1 MSIRP
6 NVVVPVITNST
17 ELKHEIMKLSSSK
30 ADQEMALKRDLKEL
44 YYSMQ
49 ISTVI
54 KRTVRDLKEDENVRS
69 TAVEAGINLG
79 SGFILDKLL
88 LRKGYGIKSYLVNIG
103 LKKLVSY
110 FTHSGRA
117 QKLLAKI

>member
-1 MSIRP
+1 MNVRP
-6 NVVVPVITNST
+6 NIIIPVITNST
-17 ELKHEIMKLSSSK
+17 ELKHEIMKLSSLK
-30 ADQEMALKRDLKEL
+30 ADQELILKRDLKEI

-54 KRTVRDLKEDENVRS
+54 KRTVRDLTEDDNIKS
-69 TAVEAGINLG
+69 TAVEAGISLG

-88 LRKGYGIKSYLVNIG
+88 LRKGYGIKSYLMNVG

-110 FTHSGRA
+110 FTHNGKGL
-117 QKLLAKI
+117 KLLAKI

>member
-1 MSIRP
+1 MNVRP
-6 NVVVPVITNST
+6 NIIIPVITNST
-17 ELKHEIMKLSSSK
+17 ELKHEIMKLSSLK
-30 ADQEMALKRDLKEL
+30 ADQEVALKRDLKEL

-54 KRTVRDLKEDENVRS
+54 KRTVRDLKEDDNIKS
-69 TAVEAGINLG
+69 TAVEAGISLG

-88 LRKGYGIKSYLVNIG
+88 LRKGYGIKSYLVNAG

-110 FTHSGRA
+110 FTHSGVG